1 MTDRSESAR
10 SDISGDPSSG
20 AGSSN
25 VICPNKIAK
34 LSLVKFVAN
43 NIDVSFSY
51 HQFERQKPMAVS
63 STATI
68 HLKTAFKKR
77 LSPLNTITNIT
88 VINFTV

>member
-1 MTDRSESAR
+1 LTDRSESAR

-51 HQFERQKPMAVS
+51 HQFEKQKPMGVS
-63 STATI
+63 AWGSI
-68 HLKTAFKKR
+68 K
-77 LSPLNTITNIT
+77 
-88 VINFTV
+88 